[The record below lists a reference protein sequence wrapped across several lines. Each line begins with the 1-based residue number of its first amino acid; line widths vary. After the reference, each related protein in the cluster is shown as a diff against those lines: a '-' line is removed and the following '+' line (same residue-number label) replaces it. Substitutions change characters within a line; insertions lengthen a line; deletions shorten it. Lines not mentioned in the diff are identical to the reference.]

1 MSRCTLL
8 FGITFKNFTFFAS
21 LHKSVQGGNP
31 GISVNPTGT
40 TLQFT
45 ATGTYSNS
53 STQNLTSLVSWSSAD
68 ATKATVSNAAGTNGK
83 ATSLAAGTTT
93 ITATLGSVFGTT
105 TLTVTSATLLS
116 IAVTPVDPQILV
128 GGVIQLTATGTYSDG
143 STLDLSSLVTWS
155 SSNTSKATVINGLVS
170 GVAVGTSSIT
180 ATSGSISSDPTE
192 IEVE

>member
-1 MSRCTLL
+1 M
-8 FGITFKNFTFFAS
+8 
-21 LHKSVQGGNP
+21 QGGNP